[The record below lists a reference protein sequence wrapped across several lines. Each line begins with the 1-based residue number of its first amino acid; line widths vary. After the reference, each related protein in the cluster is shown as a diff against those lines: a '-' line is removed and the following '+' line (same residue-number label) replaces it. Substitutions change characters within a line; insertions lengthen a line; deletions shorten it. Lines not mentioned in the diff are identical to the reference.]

1 MIALTKPF
9 FNQDIIFI
17 LLTISF
23 LLIAVLRASYWKYA
37 KLLFMGVFAQRYANQ
52 YLREENAFTE
62 RVNFITFLLMTI
74 NFSLI
79 LLKFIPQTSLLEI
92 IFLIGSVI
100 LFFIFKIGTMLF
112 FGNIFMVK
120 DVAKL
125 GVFFSLFGVIVII
138 TKADLEILL
147 NLNFNKGDLWM
158 VVAMFSWAIYSALLR
173 KKKFKLSHI
182 AFLQTIITAGL
193 IFLLPAYLLEIM
205 LGYKLNI
212 HIPFLLTLSY
222 VVLFPGLA
230 SFFFWIKGISIIGSN
245 RSGIFL
251 HLMPIF
257 SILMAI
263 IIFKEKFMNF
273 HLVGVVFIIM
283 GIVLSTK
290 GKVTTK

>member
-9 FNQDIIFI
+9 FNQDIIFV

-23 LLIAVLRASYWKYA
+23 LLIAVLRASYWKHA

-125 GVFFSLFGVIVII
+125 GVFFSFLFDRALGILLFPLVVMLYFFTFEITTTLFVVISIVCTLLLLLKLFWLWKIG
-138 TKADLEILL
+138 TKSFGFSQVYIFLYLCALEISPLL
-147 NLNFNKGDLWM
+147 
-158 VVAMFSWAIYSALLR
+158 LL
-173 KKKFKLSHI
+173 
-182 AFLQTIITAGL
+182 G
-193 IFLLPAYLLEIM
+193 
-205 LGYKLNI
+205 GY
-212 HIPFLLTLSY
+212 
-222 VVLFPGLA
+222 
-230 SFFFWIKGISIIGSN
+230 
-245 RSGIFL
+245 
-251 HLMPIF
+251 
-257 SILMAI
+257 
-263 IIFKEKFMNF
+263 
-273 HLVGVVFIIM
+273 VFY
-283 GIVLSTK
+283 
-290 GKVTTK
+290 